1 MVAPGRD
8 AHDCFEAASAHSRSA
23 LPGRFSEL
31 NGSRERP
38 VPGYGGNCRGSPD
51 DASIV
56 AARCEAA
63 ATTSAGIRITRT
75 MNAEQ

>member
-31 NGSRERP
+31 NPQIARDVRQTALAGLPMLHDEYPQNAGAAVGS
-38 VPGYGGNCRGSPD
+38 
-51 DASIV
+51 
-56 AARCEAA
+56 
-63 ATTSAGIRITRT
+63 
-75 MNAEQ
+75 

>member
-31 NGSRERP
+31 NPQIARDVRQTALAGPPILHDGYRQDAGAALGS
-38 VPGYGGNCRGSPD
+38 
-51 DASIV
+51 
-56 AARCEAA
+56 
-63 ATTSAGIRITRT
+63 
-75 MNAEQ
+75 